1 MKLKLV
7 FLTLLLF
14 SIQLSNAYCLEP
26 SLFPRFS
33 GKTVKV
39 FVMDVKSSAQA
50 YDIDPALVK
59 TRIEAVL
66 KERKSIKFQ
75 VVPAAQ
81 EADITVETQIVG
93 FSWSDHDP
101 VDRLMGIGAAAMD
114 AAVVEDYA
122 SMEADVTV
130 SDARSKKPLW
140 QKRLFATITKKPMS
154 KTESV
159 PLVTENFVKVF
170 IKDCF
175 SKRTYTVPP

>member
-1 MKLKLV
+1 MKQKLV
-7 FLTLLLF
+7 FLTTFLF
-14 SIQLSNAYCLEP
+14 LVQLSNAYCLEP
-26 SLFPRFS
+26 NLFPRFS

-39 FVMDVKSSAQA
+39 FVAEVKDSTKEHGH
-50 YDIDPALVK
+50 DPALVK

-75 VVPAAQ
+75 VVPAAD
-81 EADITVETQIVG
+81 EADITIETEIVG

-101 VDRLMGIGAAAMD
+101 VDMLAGVGAAAMD

-122 SMEADVTV
+122 AMEADVAV
-130 SDARSKKPLW
+130 SDARSKNPLW

-159 PLVTENFVKVF
+159 PLVTENFVKAF

-175 SKRTYTVPP
+175 SKRRS